1 MKDEPLET
9 ARLDVWLWRA
19 RFFKTR
25 ALAGKAVT
33 KRGVRLTRF
42 GQTRRT
48 SKPGAGVAVGD
59 VLTFTK
65 GPHIEVI
72 EVVALGERRG
82 PASEAQGLY
91 RSQDAEDV

>member
-1 MKDEPLET
+1 MSDAVLDT

-25 ALAGKAVT
+25 ALAGQAVS

-65 GPHIEVI
+65 GSHIEVI
-72 EVVALGERRG
+72 QVLALGERRG

-91 RSQDAEDV
+91 ELWDTDDV